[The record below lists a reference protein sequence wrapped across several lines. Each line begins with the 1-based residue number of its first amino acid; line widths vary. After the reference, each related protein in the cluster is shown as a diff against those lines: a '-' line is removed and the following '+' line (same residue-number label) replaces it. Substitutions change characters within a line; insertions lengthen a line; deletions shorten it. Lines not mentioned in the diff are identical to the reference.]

1 MGNKSSTT
9 SNVSNVNDSNNIRN
23 LYYCEFKSDSNYV
36 ISLPINK
43 IQIIHHTKFIYFDIP
58 NI

>member
-23 LYYCEFKSDSNYV
+23 LYYCEFKSDLNYV
-36 ISLPINK
+36 ISLSK
-43 IQIIHHTKFIYFDIP
+43 LELK
-58 NI
+58 